1 MKDNKFTKRMS
12 DKRRG
17 IDLAIF
23 HCCGNYICYNF
34 AVKSSDNDTRQY
46 KCVID

>member
-17 IDLAIF
+17 GIDLAIF
-23 HCCGNYICYNF
+23 HYGGNYICYNF
-34 AVKSSDNDTRQY
+34 CRQ
-46 KCVID
+46 K